1 MVEVHVCLSKK
12 SKGPDTSS
20 SLTFQELKMIANARD
35 EINIMRNNDVDKN
48 ILNSKQKKN
57 RKIFS
62 KSLALKND
70 LKKCEKITKHNITL
84 KKPGIGLN
92 EKMINSILN
101 KIAKKNISS
110 KRIIRVGDFE

>member
-1 MVEVHVCLSKK
+1 
-12 SKGPDTSS
+12 
-20 SLTFQELKMIANARD
+20 MIAYKSIKTFRANQ
-35 EINIMRNNDVDKN
+35 NGLIM
-48 ILNSKQKKN
+48 I
-57 RKIFS
+57 
-62 KSLALKND
+62 
-70 LKKCEKITKHNITL
+70 KITKHNITL